1 MRESTFICLEE
12 KELSPIT
19 IEQAE
24 DFAELA
30 GAYPDDFGK
39 WIFRD
44 SDSLCKF
51 ADLLMATQFTEIN
64 NLNAMVQMLKT
75 ELAAAETEITALRT
89 R

>member
-1 MRESTFICLEE
+1 M
-12 KELSPIT
+12 PPVT

-30 GAYPDDFGK
+30 GGYPDDFGK

-44 SDSLCKF
+44 SDDLCKF
-51 ADLLMATQFTEIN
+51 ADLLMATQVTEIN